1 MRKGADHNEWSDWVI
16 CWMTQ
21 KKEEKEKTKT
31 TVSFSIQIER

>member
-21 KKEEKEKTKT
+21 KKEEKEKQNYGK
-31 TVSFSIQIER
+31 F